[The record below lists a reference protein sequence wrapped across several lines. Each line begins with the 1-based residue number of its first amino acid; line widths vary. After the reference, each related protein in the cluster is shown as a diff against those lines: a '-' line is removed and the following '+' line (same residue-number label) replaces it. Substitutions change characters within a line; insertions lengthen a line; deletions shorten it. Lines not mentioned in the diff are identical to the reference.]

1 MQYIFGTEIAKRPKT
16 ATAIATTS
24 SSSELQRYISKP
36 SMYARQVCTSTQSA
50 WWLYLKRLIHKVRAQ
65 THQHTHTRKDEKKIA
80 AAPKTKEKKRENHSH
95 EISYKK
101 GERKKKQRATTTK
114 PRKFWLCRVYTCCT
128 IGRLS
133 LCECLCGMNLSVW
146 LVCQNLMVLFYYRYI

>member
-1 MQYIFGTEIAKRPKT
+1 MQHIFGTEIAKRPKT

-101 GERKKKQRATTTK
+101 GERKKSSGQQQPNPENSGCA
-114 PRKFWLCRVYTCCT
+114 VCT
-128 IGRLS
+128 LA
-133 LCECLCGMNLSVW
+133 
-146 LVCQNLMVLFYYRYI
+146 VLLAV